1 MFNIAPIL
9 HLTCQY
15 LSMIHVLTPGGGVLR
30 KIFDRGVWLQFSTG
44 YPWLRKFWLKTHPWL
59 RRISWSWAH
68 FCMILIP
75 PLHRGCDL
83 CASLVRPQNC
93 PGRRWRQKGGRT
105 VALVV
110 QGWYTGRSG
119 IAMDAM
125 VAVKFWA
132 CSKQSHKGRRGGR
145 SLTGRSKE
153 AGWRHTHRR
162 GRRMDAQWSAIGRP
176 VKNANIVYQFERLV
190 CLPCTTIVP
199 PLDDQWRPLSDHCGD
214 HCASIQRPRQHL
226 SHHGDGSAFTLP
238 SLRDLL
244 CHYNSF
250 GRSRKA
256 QGSCCSSYTE
266 TELSGFRR
274 PLSVLTIF
282 MVAQGWH
289 EGRSPV

>member
-1 MFNIAPIL
+1 MVYQVDI
-9 HLTCQY
+9 
-15 LSMIHVLTPGGGVLR
+15 
-30 KIFDRGVWLQFSTG
+30 
-44 YPWLRKFWLKTHPWL
+44 PWPLL
-59 RRISWSWAH
+59 
-68 FCMILIP
+68 LIP
-75 PLHRGCDL
+75 PLHRGCDH
-83 CASLVRPQNC
+83 CASLVRPQNW

-105 VALVV
+105 VAVVV
-110 QGWYTGRSG
+110 QGWHIGRSD

-132 CSKQSHKGRRGGR
+132 CSKQSHKSRWGGR
-145 SLTGRSKE
+145 SLTSRSKE

-176 VKNANIVYQFERLV
+176 VKNENIVYQFERHV

-199 PLDDQWRPLSDHCGD
+199 PLADQWRPLSGHCGD
-214 HCASIQRPRQHL
+214 HCATIQRPRQHL
-226 SHHGDGSAFTLP
+226 SHHGNGSAFTLP
-238 SLRDLL
+238 SLCDLL
-244 CHYNSF
+244 CHYSSF

-266 TELSGFRR
+266 RELSGFRR

-282 MVAQGWH
+282 MVAQRWH